1 MINIQDNMLNQT
13 ERLLNLIQEECAEVA
28 QRASKCIR
36 FGLYEARE
44 GKPQN
49 IRLLAEELNDLLTVF
64 SMLDEETNYA
74 FEGTFTEEESIDWH
88 NSKREKII
96 KYEEYSRQLGLIE

>member
-1 MINIQDNMLNQT
+1 MLNKT

-44 GKPQN
+44 GRPLN

-64 SMLDEETNYA
+64 SMLDEEVNGD
-74 FEGTFTEEESIDWH
+74 FERTFTEEEAIQWQQD
-88 NSKREKII
+88 KIEKIL